1 MRAVVD
7 RQGLARAAASTSQ
20 IGRFETG
27 WLTSAINLAALADLS
42 RAWID
47 RVHARKPQTT
57 IVLDMDSSVGETH
70 GAQEGSAYN
79 GHFRCTCYHPLFVFN
94 QFGDLERFGLLIA
107 WLAIIAL
114 FAILVPGTFLSWP
127 NFSTIFGSQAV
138 LVIVTLGLIIP
149 LTAGDLDLSIAQVLT
164 LSSMVIAVLNV
175 DHGWPIGAA
184 IGVALLVGVVTG
196 VVNAVF
202 VLYFRIHSLIVTLGT
217 GTFLHGITLW
227 ISDSRTISGVDWS
240 LVEAVIGTRLLGI
253 PLAFYY
259 AIALGALLLYVLE
272 FTSLGRK
279 ALFVGRGREVARLS
293 GIPVDRTRLICLVAS
308 GLFGSLS
315 GVVFTG
321 ISGAADPNSGTALLL
336 PAFAAAYL
344 GATSITPGRF
354 NPIGSIIAVY
364 LLVTGIT
371 GLSMMGIDTF
381 VQDLFYGGALVLA
394 VALSQLVRRREE
406 SLT

>member
-1 MRAVVD
+1 MSLDKTAGVASGAVASAARTGTG
-7 RQGLARAAASTSQ
+7 RQSL
-20 IGRFETG
+20 
-27 WLTSAINLAALADLS
+27 LIN
-42 RAWID
+42 
-47 RVHARKPQTT
+47 
-57 IVLDMDSSVGETH
+57 
-70 GAQEGSAYN
+70 
-79 GHFRCTCYHPLFVFN
+79 
-94 QFGDLERFGLLIA
+94 LERFGLLIA
-107 WLAIIAL
+107 WAAIIGL
-114 FAILVPGTFLSWP
+114 FGVLLPGVFLTWP

-138 LVIVTLGLIIP
+138 LVIATLGLIVP

-184 IGVALLVGVVTG
+184 IAMSLVVGVVVG
-196 VVNAVF
+196 VINAIF
-202 VLYFRIHSLIVTLGT
+202 VLFFRIHSLIVTLGT

-227 ISDSRTISGVDWS
+227 ISNSRTISGIDWS
-240 LVEAVIGTRLLGI
+240 LVDAVIGTRLLGI

-259 AIALGALLLYVLE
+259 AVALGAVLVYVLE

-279 ALFVGRGREVARLS
+279 MLFVGRGRDVAHLS
-293 GIPVDRTRLICLVAS
+293 GIPVDRVRLLCLVAS
-308 GLFGSLS
+308 GLFGSLA
-315 GVVFTG
+315 GIVFTG

-371 GLSMMGIDTF
+371 GLSMMGVDTF

-394 VALSQLVRRREE
+394 VALSQLVRGRAE

>member
-1 MRAVVD
+1 MFTDKVGAVPAEVVQIVTSTGK
-7 RQGLARAAASTSQ
+7 RHRPVLAY
-20 IGRFETG
+20 
-27 WLTSAINLAALADLS
+27 
-42 RAWID
+42 
-47 RVHARKPQTT
+47 V
-57 IVLDMDSSVGETH
+57 
-70 GAQEGSAYN
+70 
-79 GHFRCTCYHPLFVFN
+79 
-94 QFGDLERFGLLIA
+94 ERLGLLIA
-107 WLAIIAL
+107 WAAIVVL
-114 FAILVPGTFLSWP
+114 FGILVPGTFLTWP

-138 LVIVTLGLIIP
+138 LVIATLGLIIP

-175 DHGWPIGAA
+175 DHGWSIGLA
-184 IGVALLVGVVTG
+184 IGVALLVGIVTG
-196 VVNAVF
+196 LLNAVF
-202 VLYFRIHSLIVTLGT
+202 VLFFRIHSLIVTLGT

-227 ISDSRTISGVDWS
+227 VSNSRTISGIDWS
-240 LVEAVIGTRLLGI
+240 LVQAVIGTRFIGI

-259 AIALGALLLYVLE
+259 AVALGAALVYVLQ

-293 GIPVDRTRLICLVAS
+293 GIPVNRVRLICLVAS
-308 GLFGSLS
+308 GVFGSLS

-344 GATSITPGRF
+344 GATSVTPGRF

-394 VALSQLVRRREE
+394 VTLSQLVRGREE

>member
-1 MRAVVD
+1 MAEASPIPAAD
-7 RQGLARAAASTSQ
+7 AHAAAQ
-20 IGRFETG
+20 ARQRR
-27 WLTSAINLAALADLS
+27 S
-42 RAWID
+42 R
-47 RVHARKPQTT
+47 
-57 IVLDMDSSVGETH
+57 
-70 GAQEGSAYN
+70 
-79 GHFRCTCYHPLFVFN
+79 LF
-94 QFGDLERFGLLIA
+94 QLERFGLLIA
-107 WLAIIAL
+107 WLAIIGFFGAL
-114 FAILVPGTFLSWP
+114 APGTFLTWA

-138 LVIVTLGLIIP
+138 LVILTLGLIIP

-164 LSSMVIAVLNV
+164 LSSMTIAVLNV

-184 IGVALLVGVVTG
+184 IGVALLVGIVTG
-196 VVNAVF
+196 LINAVF

-217 GTFLHGITLW
+217 GTFLHGLTLW
-227 ISDSRTISGVDWS
+227 ISDSRTISGIDWS
-240 LVEAVIGTRLLGI
+240 LVKAVIGTRLFGI

-259 AIALGALLLYVLE
+259 ALALSLALAYVLD

-293 GIPVDRTRLICLVAS
+293 GIPVNRVRVTCLVAS
-308 GLFGSLS
+308 GVFGSIS

-321 ISGAADPNSGTALLL
+321 ISGAADPNSGTVLVL

-344 GATSITPGRF
+344 GATSIRPGRF
-354 NPIGSIIAVY
+354 NPIGSLIAVY

-371 GLSMMGIDTF
+371 GLTMIGVDTF

-394 VALSQLVRRREE
+394 VALSQLVRGREE